1 MVAITSGAPTHRASP
16 LGPQGESERARVFL
30 WFFFGFKMRRIGVFY
45 GLQIQVTRGWR
56 GAQMQRGP
64 LFGWQQARDTVGEAH
79 SWGEGQSLR
88 HGGDRA
94 GSSISG
100 CPLLRV
106 LGPRQVQ
113 GTTSDACQL
122 LSKPLPRT
130 SSADSFNAVAF
141 TSQIM
146 LPGSG
151 GGGGGARGGPPGG
164 GGGWGAARGGGVW
177 HREGPWIWGLGK
189 RALMRKSLW
198 SPFSRK
204 SPHTLPK
211 YSRLEKERATSFGA
225 RGSSGSAPF
234 LWVRGESPLRW
245 GRGHC
250 RKVGIPPS
258 IHSR

>member
-1 MVAITSGAPTHRASP
+1 M
-16 LGPQGESERARVFL
+16 

-106 LGPRQVQ
+106 LGPGQVQ

-122 LSKPLPRT
+122 LPKPLPRT

-151 GGGGGARGGPPGG
+151 GGG
-164 GGGWGAARGGGVW
+164 